1 MAKAMSRQTRENPA
15 GKPAPTLRQARFGWC
30 MYDWANSAFATV
42 VLAAVL
48 PVYLAGLVP
57 AEGAHLTFFGLSRTV
72 TATVLWGYSVTCS
85 MILVAVSAPWLGALA
100 DRRGCRRRWLFHFCL
115 AGSIATALLML
126 AGPGRY
132 LLASGLF
139 VIANVS
145 FAGSNIFYNAFL
157 PALAEGPEMDR
168 LSARG
173 FALGYVGGGLALLLV
188 FALISYPTAFGLS
201 GRGPAT
207 RLGFLLTGLWWL
219 LFSLPTFRYLRDDL
233 PRRPVSP
240 MPGGW
245 RGYVQLFARMRRY
258 PDLLRFLIAFLC
270 YNDGIQTI
278 IVVAAIFAREEL
290 GLSPGSI
297 LGCFLMIQF
306 VAMPGALFF
315 GRIAERYGA
324 RQAIFAS
331 LAIFILVTV
340 YAFRMQRNWEFWI
353 LGLLVALVLG
363 GSQAV
368 SRSLY
373 GALIPPDKSAEFF
386 GFYAISGKFATVLGP
401 FAFALIADLTGSN
414 RLSILALAVFFVIGI
429 ALLATVDMERGR
441 RAARESS
448 PP

>member
-1 MAKAMSRQTRENPA
+1 MARAMIRNPPENPA

-30 MYDWANSAFATV
+30 MYDWADSAFATV

-57 AEGAHLTFFGLSRTV
+57 AEGARLTLFGLSRTV
-72 TATVLWGYSVTCS
+72 TATVLWGYAVTCS
-85 MILVAVSAPWLGALA
+85 MIVVAVSAPWLGSLA
-100 DRRGCRRRWLFHFCL
+100 DRRGCRRLWLIYFCL
-115 AGSIATALLML
+115 AGSGATALLAL

-132 LLASGLF
+132 LLAAGLF
-139 VIANVS
+139 VISNVG
-145 FAGSNIFYNAFL
+145 FAGGNIFYNAFL

-188 FALISYPTAFGLS
+188 FVLISHPALFGLS

-233 PRRPVSP
+233 PRPRGSAL
-240 MPGGW
+240 PGGW
-245 RGYVQLFARMRRY
+245 RGYVQLFARIRRY
-258 PDLLRFLIAFLC
+258 PDLLRFLLAFLC

-306 VAMPGALFF
+306 LAMPGALLF
-315 GRIAERYGA
+315 GRIAARYGS
-324 RQAIFAS
+324 RQAVFAS
-331 LAIFILVTV
+331 LTLFVLVTV
-340 YAFRMQRNWEFWI
+340 YAFRMQRGWEFWL

-373 GALIPPDKSAEFF
+373 GSLIPPDKAAEFY

-401 FAFALIADLTGSN
+401 FAFALIADLTGST
-414 RLSILALAVFFVIGI
+414 RFSILSLTIFFVVGI
-429 ALLATVDMERGR
+429 ALLATVDMDRGR
-441 RAARESS
+441 RAALES
-448 PP
+448 PPP